1 MRSSYFRNTVVSLLF
16 LTFFFFIA
24 GWLTI
29 PQLLPELSLNSF
41 YLTLSYFLFV
51 NLMISF
57 LFFRGSSKKPEKAI
71 VNTLLAIILK
81 FLLYIIFILF
91 YYFITKNLSK
101 GYLFIYFILYLAF
114 SFIILF
120 FILKELKIRSKSI

>member
-71 VNTLLAIILK
+71 VQDTKYLIL
-81 FLLYIIFILF
+81 
-91 YYFITKNLSK
+91 
-101 GYLFIYFILYLAF
+101 
-114 SFIILF
+114 
-120 FILKELKIRSKSI
+120 E

>member
-1 MRSSYFRNTVVSLLF
+1 MRSSNFINTVASLLF
-16 LTFFFFIA
+16 LTVFFFIG
-24 GWLTI
+24 GWLTL
-29 PQLLPELSLNSF
+29 PQLLPELNLNSF

-51 NLMISF
+51 NLLVSF
-57 LFFRGSSKKPEKAI
+57 LFFKGFSKKPEKAI

-81 FLLYIIFILF
+81 FFFYFIFILF

-101 GYLFIYFILYLAF
+101 GYLIIFFILYLAF

-120 FILKELKIRSKSI
+120 FILKELKVRSKNI